1 MRWYLYIS
9 LAFLSY
15 LFVILV
21 PIDWFV
27 IMLYLSLCL
36 VGDFQRF
43 IETMRG
49 IQGALI
55 VAAGFQMLMGFLGI
69 WRNAVRYCYPCLKV
83 FSVALPLVESI
94 NSELNL
100 KEIFQYGVFGMPII
114 TNKWQVL
121 VLVRILFQWELDE
134 SRSAYKSSF
143 YCYVRSYFM
152 YCLT

>member
-1 MRWYLYIS
+1 MRCFIVTGWEGKSDTDLTFRFRIEHTLAVFIWDPTSSCSCRLILICYTHNFNCTSTQIS
-9 LAFLSY
+9 RTRRSSWGDIYTFLY

-69 WRNAVRYCYPCLKV
+69 WRNAVRYVIHPWLKV
-83 FSVALPLVESI
+83 FSMALP
-94 NSELNL
+94 
-100 KEIFQYGVFGMPII
+100 FG
-114 TNKWQVL
+114 
-121 VLVRILFQWELDE
+121 RIH
-134 SRSAYKSSF
+134 
-143 YCYVRSYFM
+143 
-152 YCLT
+152 